1 MHQKY
6 RELEP
11 VITNV
16 MQYDTCVMVDALK
29 KYLALEK
36 RKIKMVE
43 TVGETGVG
51 DASRGVWCSTSRGSA
66 RSTGRSSRKCGLI
79 LTISR
84 QRSRTILDTNSTFN
98 SSAVG
103 LRNKDS
109 H

>member
-43 TVGETGVG
+43 TVGEAGVG
-51 DASRGVWCSTSRGSA
+51 EA
-66 RSTGRSSRKCGLI
+66 
-79 LTISR
+79 
-84 QRSRTILDTNSTFN
+84 
-98 SSAVG
+98 
-103 LRNKDS
+103 
-109 H
+109 

>member
-43 TVGETGVG
+43 TVRE
-51 DASRGVWCSTSRGSA
+51 GSA
-66 RSTGRSSRKCGLI
+66 
-79 LTISR
+79 
-84 QRSRTILDTNSTFN
+84 DE
-98 SSAVG
+98 A
-103 LRNKDS
+103 
-109 H
+109 